1 MIKMSKLLILSIAL
15 ISGQVFGGGGLRG
28 PLKVSIMSY
37 NLENLFDTTHDEG
50 KEDYTYLPYL
60 YKQSTQSVLDY
71 CNGLD
76 NDYYRQTCLEL
87 DWSENVLNKK
97 IQNLAKVITTYN
109 NGQGADIIVFQEV
122 ENINALNLL
131 VKDGLKG
138 KGYHYVSLLEGRD
151 IRGIDVGIIS
161 KYPII
166 KSKLHHIDISAY
178 SDRETR
184 SILEAVIKVSGKKIS
199 VFGNHWPSQGNV
211 DECRIE
217 ASKVLKREALT
228 STSDAVIALGDF
240 NTSHDDLLNGITVN
254 IDPYFIN
261 VEEKAKKLKTNLN
274 EGTHW
279 YRGTWDSL
287 DKIFV
292 LKKSLKKISV
302 DYSSFEI
309 VKRDFMLTEKAWT
322 NYETGETVIHQIPLR
337 YDIETGIGFSDHLP
351 IAVELNI

>member
-151 IRGIDVGIIS
+151 IFAVKLSDNPNTNENEPQVLFTG
-161 KYPII
+161 
-166 KSKLHHIDISAY
+166 LHHAREPMAY
-178 SDRETR
+178 M
-184 SILEAVIKVSGKKIS
+184 
-199 VFGNHWPSQGNV
+199 
-211 DECRIE
+211 
-217 ASKVLKREALT
+217 
-228 STSDAVIALGDF
+228 
-240 NTSHDDLLNGITVN
+240 
-254 IDPYFIN
+254 
-261 VEEKAKKLKTNLN
+261 NLF
-274 EGTHW
+274 
-279 YRGTWDSL
+279 Y
-287 DKIFV
+287 I
-292 LKKSLKKISV
+292 
-302 DYSSFEI
+302 
-309 VKRDFMLTEKAWT
+309 
-322 NYETGETVIHQIPLR
+322 
-337 YDIETGIGFSDHLP
+337 
-351 IAVELNI
+351 